1 MRYEDIVKSVQELI
15 KLYKAGEDGRNS
27 DRAKELCELLAKE
40 KWNDVSKA
48 TLKARMTSGVLPK
61 NLITTITA
69 DIESF
74 RKQQD
79 TPNTPVKRNDN
90 KEIKDIYQNLA
101 DIYSD
106 FLHSTDYDT
115 REKRMLSEMYQ
126 VFNKL
131 SDAERQNL
139 STFIA
144 NEIIPSATAR
154 TGTPGFIDGSDPL
167 SWGFKIQGYLAK
179 YENKTLLQDE
189 SQQPSSKKAD
199 NKRDKSSLS
208 NGQQTVLASLAEYA
222 SAMGIDLTTITR
234 ENYNDTVKNLET
246 EQEKAITRDLH
257 DYLTG
262 KTDDYSGRVADY
274 LEAAG
279 LSPSKQ
285 RYHWTKTLSILRSEF
300 AARPQNKEER
310 INRDR
315 LMGMAL
321 NAYQSSIIKSTSNP
335 KVPEPRVADRTE
347 SLLEQMAKVGR
358 SDYKKRL
365 ENNKGRALPKDQFLA
380 DLKKNTRSDSDFI
393 PLTNKIAANHVQKM
407 LEQLEPQ
414 AQDKYINSLRKNDLA
429 EYIPEGYTPH
439 KNERDTTLQ
448 DNAFRPTAI
457 QKKACEIAGLNWKDY
472 QNADSLISALQGAGY
487 IIDGKNII
495 DLNTNGDTPRGKPQ
509 EQEDQHQNG
518 ANPHKKG
525 DRTMAEENNKLTV
538 EEVYKTLGIENKD
551 NITQLKDIQFDIW
564 DKYLATNP
572 PKDKYFEALE
582 THASHTDNFSL
593 AYNIPAI
600 IKAAKDY
607 PEEKEHMAELMQKM
621 CETMA
626 KDSDNPVR
634 NAQIYGI
641 IQKTHPELLDINEDT
656 KEVLNT
662 FEGFVAKDIEKAN
675 KKDYETKYSRLVDY
689 AVEHLDM
696 EAFEQKHSERSA
708 TGEKT
713 FTPSN
718 IQQKACEYAGIDW
731 KQFND
736 SDSINKAIEGA
747 GLVISGANIIDLHM
761 EAVVATVEPETEEQK
776 KAAEEFQKNKEFTE
790 RDEGIDLPL
799 PEKEDLTVK
808 PLDETQQ
815 PTNEESHEQPT
826 PAPVAETTNDD
837 WIARKAAYY
846 KGLSENN
853 QINNYERDET
863 VQDGFAASFNEAKIH
878 YSSPNNVAVS
888 KEAGLNV
895 FDAMLKEPDNQGRRV
910 NFSADMPP
918 EMAARLYAACL
929 INGNEMGGSVPQLTE
944 EQLRTALGDEYAVFQ
959 QKMAERQ
966 AERQGTERT
975 ADQPAPE
982 APTQETPTPETPT
995 QEGSSQEPPATEKK
1009 TGPEPTLDTLKDKN
1023 IEISRDKN
1031 SSTQIDLVAKDEN
1044 GNITFEFHGELK
1056 NFYQT
1061 KGEYSA
1067 KSGEEF
1073 FDNKGGEKQPLPE
1086 DDRKFIAEKIN
1097 DFMLKEALMDQ
1108 YKMAQMEASGKII
1121 KSQAGN
1127 GDSATAYTLKTNK
1140 CTDEEF
1146 AEYRAMEARAAYG
1159 KSFLA
1164 KEFEKDPSRVREVAG
1179 NIIRDI
1185 AAGKEASVSTNDV
1198 RTAQIKALREKM
1210 AQTKTAD
1217 GNSDALLDHDKKI
1230 LALSGR
1236 LPEGEK
1242 AYITKGGEKQE
1253 VKALEGDAKTKFEA
1267 RNKDAIDRA
1276 LKNYQSRGNR

>member
-69 DIESF
+69 AIEAA
-74 RKQQD
+74 RQQTND
-79 TPNTPVKRNDN
+79 TPP
-90 KEIKDIYQNLA
+90 
-101 DIYSD
+101 
-106 FLHSTDYDT
+106 
-115 REKRMLSEMYQ
+115 
-126 VFNKL
+126 
-131 SDAERQNL
+131 
-139 STFIA
+139 
-144 NEIIPSATAR
+144 
-154 TGTPGFIDGSDPL
+154 
-167 SWGFKIQGYLAK
+167 
-179 YENKTLLQDE
+179 
-189 SQQPSSKKAD
+189 QPNPKKAD

-262 KTDDYSGRVADY
+262 KTDNYSDRVADY

-315 LMGMAL
+315 LMKMAL
-321 NAYQSSIIKSTSNP
+321 KAYKSSIIKSTSNP

-380 DLKKNTRSDSDFI
+380 DLKKNTRSNSDFI
-393 PLTNKIAANHVQKM
+393 PLTNKIATNHVQKM

-414 AQDKYINSLRKNDLA
+414 AQDKYINSLRKNDLEA
-429 EYIPEGYTPH
+429 YIPEGYTPH

-472 QNADSLISALQGAGY
+472 QNADSLISALQGPGY

-495 DLNTNGDTPRGKPQ
+495 DLNTNGDAPRGKPQ
-509 EQEDQHQNG
+509 EQEDQQQNG

-525 DRTMAEENNKLTV
+525 DRTMADTNTQDTTENKDIEPTFEELKDKTIEISREKTQYGDGHIIFEAKDSEGNTTFKFNGDIKDYYKMSGAYSANKGDEWFDNNGKDNQPLPDEDRKFIAKEVDKFLIKEALQDLEYLKEMEDSGKIVQRVANENAMMFRKGEHCTDEEFNQYRKIKSRAAYGRKFLEEEKQNHPELVEEIRKELEAKKKAKEAENNK
-538 EEVYKTLGIENKD
+538 END
-551 NITQLKDIQFDIW
+551 
-564 DKYLATNP
+564 TN
-572 PKDKYFEALE
+572 
-582 THASHTDNFSL
+582 
-593 AYNIPAI
+593 
-600 IKAAKDY
+600 
-607 PEEKEHMAELMQKM
+607 
-621 CETMA
+621 
-626 KDSDNPVR
+626 
-634 NAQIYGI
+634 
-641 IQKTHPELLDINEDT
+641 DIN
-656 KEVLNT
+656 
-662 FEGFVAKDIEKAN
+662 
-675 KKDYETKYSRLVDY
+675 
-689 AVEHLDM
+689 
-696 EAFEQKHSERSA
+696 
-708 TGEKT
+708 
-713 FTPSN
+713 
-718 IQQKACEYAGIDW
+718 
-731 KQFND
+731 FN
-736 SDSINKAIEGA
+736 
-747 GLVISGANIIDLHM
+747 V
-761 EAVVATVEPETEEQK
+761 
-776 KAAEEFQKNKEFTE
+776 
-790 RDEGIDLPL
+790 
-799 PEKEDLTVK
+799 
-808 PLDETQQ
+808 LDETQQ

-846 KGLSENN
+846 KGLSDNN

-910 NFSADMPP
+910 NFSPDMPP

-929 INGNEMGGSVPQLTE
+929 INGNDMGGNVPQLTE
-944 EQLRTALGDEYAVFQ
+944 EQLKAALGDEEYAVFQ

-982 APTQETPTPETPT
+982 APTQETPTQETPT
-995 QEGSSQEPPATEKK
+995 QEGSSQEPPVTEKK

-1056 NFYQT
+1056 DFYQT

-1108 YKMAQMEASGKII
+1108 YKMAQMEASGKIVLGKTDKGDNAATRLI
-1121 KSQAGN
+1121 KGPN
-1127 GDSATAYTLKTNK
+1127 
-1140 CTDEEF
+1140 CTEEEYQ
-1146 AEYRAMEARAAYG
+1146 EYREMKARAAYG

-1164 KEFEKDPSRVREVAG
+1164 KEFEKNPEKVREIAG

-1185 AAGKEASVSTNDV
+1185 ASGKTADMSVADV
-1198 RTAQIKALREKM
+1198 REAQIKALREKM
-1210 AQTKTAD
+1210 SQNKTD
-1217 GNSDALLDHDKKI
+1217 NGNSDSLMDHDKKI

-1242 AYITKGGEKQE
+1242 AYVTKGGEKQE
-1253 VKALEGDAKTKFEA
+1253 VKALEGDAKTKFET